1 VNPTATPGEQLTA
14 SSVDEEEILQP
25 YDLGLKEIPIPI
37 KDGKEKFVI
46 VVSKPTR
53 AQNEKRERMNKTL
66 KRTAAK
72 VDDQEAVT
80 VISDNSRGNDRFIK
94 SIALRV
100 SGYEIEGVE
109 KTEGEWIDAKTVVD
123 PDVDPETAKEL
134 GLDKVDGK
142 FVARVIDLIPGRH
155 RNLAANGLYGGHF
168 EVERPKSGVL
178 SVKVQRTGTVK
189 QEMGVVTL
197 EDGTRSKPAHRLRWF
212 MKDPEIAAV
221 GKFDSSAI
229 SGTTVFLKGGGTEE
243 HRIVS
248 LDTCEELFDT
258 HIKGAESVLV
268 NGEPFDAKNPNHL
281 KETDAG
287 LKKSVVLLFFNGI
300 QVESGN

>member
-1 VNPTATPGEQLTA
+1 VNSTATAGEQLTA
-14 SSVDEEEILQP
+14 SSEEEEILQP

-109 KTEGEWIDAKTVVD
+109 KTEGEWIDAKAVVD

-178 SVKVQRTGTVK
+178 
-189 QEMGVVTL
+189 TL
-197 EDGTRSKPAHRLRWF
+197 EDGTRSKPTHRLRWF